1 MPDKDQFTFEDDD
14 GFPETD
20 LGGQKD
26 LPLPD
31 LPADEDS
38 AETDLTATAFDGEYE
53 AETQIPEEPTIKVKE
68 GGSMMRIA
76 LLVVLLVVICGAGVY
91 YFMGLGGTTPPT
103 PTPTLQVPAQK
114 AKKSVA
120 LPPKPSMVP
129 AQTPVAPAKTPVDS
143 AKTREE
149 AKPVTVAV
157 PPPPAEPVAKVAA
170 EKTTDKGTPD
180 KQSEVVEKP
189 KAVKHP
195 KTQIVSPAPKPQ
207 PAVEKM
213 VVVTPLVPKPVNL
226 SKQVVGG
233 AYALDAGSYLLE
245 SNRKALVTKIK
256 KLGYEPLITSVDAT
270 LDMTRLRLGTFSK
283 DEVKEALAFA
293 RTIEPGSYSAPA
305 GEQYVIYAGTFL
317 NSNVADKLTQRL
329 LSEGIK
335 VYPEPVQVVRTLSRI
350 RFGSF
355 ATKEDA
361 TAAAREVGEVGLKA
375 VVVKS
380 K

>member
-1 MPDKDQFTFEDDD
+1 MTDKDQFTFDDDD

-26 LPLPD
+26 SPVSD

-38 AETDLTATAFDGEYE
+38 AETNLTATFYDDEHE
-53 AETQIPEEPTIKVKE
+53 AETPIEAEPEPTVKK
-68 GGSMMRIA
+68 GGSVTRIA
-76 LLVVLLVVICGAGVY
+76 LLVVLLVVIGGAGVF
-91 YFMGLGGTTPPT
+91 YFMDLGGTTPSAPT
-103 PTPTLQVPAQK
+103 VQVPAQK

-120 LPPKPSMVP
+120 LPPQP
-129 AQTPVAPAKTPVDS
+129 AKAPAKAS
-143 AKTREE
+143 AAPAKPKEE

-157 PPPPAEPVAKVAA
+157 PPPPAELTV
-170 EKTTDKGTPD
+170 KTADKPADKMADKSADKGTPA
-180 KQSEVVEKP
+180 KQPEVAEKP
-189 KAVKHP
+189 KPVKQTE
-195 KTQIVSPAPKPQ
+195 TQLVSPAPKPE
-207 PAVEKM
+207 PAMEKM
-213 VVVTPLVPKPVNL
+213 AVVAPPAAKPVSL
-226 SKQVVGG
+226 SKQVAGG
-233 AYALDAGSYLLE
+233 AYALDAGAYLLE

-256 KLGYEPLITSVDAT
+256 KLGYEPLITPVDAT

-283 DEVKEALAFA
+283 DEVQEALAFA

-305 GEQYVIYAGTFL
+305 GERYVIYAGTFL
-317 NSNVADKLTQRL
+317 NTRVADKLTQRL
-329 LSEGIK
+329 LAEGVK

-361 TAAAREVGEVGLKA
+361 ATAAREVGEVGLKA
-375 VVVKS
+375 NVVKS